1 MLIYPWRLVISP
13 KVQPT
18 VVHGYLTSNSLRSV
32 VRIQQLTMRCLAFLV
47 AVWRGFCMTFVTRSS
62 WVLAKVL
69 NGSVLTYLCEAGI
82 FGWDRQNF
90 GQYPIL
96 IGRALREAY
105 KQFNQWKKDN
115 RIAVS
120 QPRFTAARLSR
131 MQRTSYPC
139 LSSKAAAS
147 KAISF
152 WLLSCAIEHGRSPEA
167 SDLDKHVAN
176 CIWTYAEVL
185 RLLDEFCFK

>member
-1 MLIYPWRLVISP
+1 M
-13 KVQPT
+13 
-18 VVHGYLTSNSLRSV
+18 
-32 VRIQQLTMRCLAFLV
+32 
-47 AVWRGFCMTFVTRSS
+47 
-62 WVLAKVL
+62 
-69 NGSVLTYLCEAGI
+69 LTYLCEVGF

-90 GQYPIL
+90 GQYPNL

-131 MQRTSYPC
+131 TQRTSYPC

-185 RLLDEFCFK
+185 RLLDESCFKQKCSVFFHTGLLLHVPIPGDFSEELPPSINSE